1 MRKTVVLALVAIIVL
16 LVSGV
21 APAQSDS
28 GEIHI
33 VVTDA
38 ATKAPIDLARVLL
51 DGAVMASELTSKNGQ
66 VVFTDVPDGIYRARI
81 VKRGYS
87 SLTSASFEVLGGRV
101 VTVSVALVEQT
112 NGLKIIGSVSVK
124 ASAAI
129 SSTSINQ
136 DSAQRKLSD
145 DLAGALNKLSGVSVD
160 TSSDDSDATQTIS
173 LEGHDPSQTQL
184 TLDGIP
190 LNAPGQ
196 AGNLRGFASD
206 LFMGSSVHMGP
217 SLGGLGGS
225 VNFTTLQPTLSWL
238 SQASITGA
246 TYGRYNYSFA
256 ESGSIGKL
264 GLAVQNV
271 YRSVPSLADGDLFLD
286 ASGQDYVHD
295 GDASYSGNLLKLRYQ
310 FSDSQTLTGTFLN
323 SARDTQLVCLRQYS
337 VPALPCGYGPGSTS
351 DSSVQLYSLTDN
363 ALIGATQL
371 QASVY
376 SSTSTNLYDA
386 LDRTVAVLAPY
397 SSSDPTVPEAIVPSP
412 APIGYS
418 SLGKTQG
425 FMLNATLPAKEKHT
439 FSIQALGSSS
449 TQSTTPLVPEA
460 VPFYNGSTQ
469 TSYEQLQLSD
479 TIHSNDKLSLL
490 EAVGLSGAT
499 GGGGASILASSGL
512 TWRPTN
518 VDTYAVSYAL
528 GGVAATAGRSTILT
542 DPASL
547 RFDCNGNVAYG
558 SAPGDE
564 PGRSSST
571 SARASYTRTLKKG
584 SVSFQF
590 YRQVQNGVLL
600 PIYVNGTALAPGTL
614 PFGYLAQVRQLYDSP
629 AGCNQTAGTPFAL
642 NQLYYTTPI
651 ANMQRVYQ
659 GGSITG
665 YVTLGNL
672 VVQPYYDVN
681 VAEAIGDNPFLFKKY
696 AITISGNQLPNVPL
710 QRAGVVFDYK
720 APHSIFEWMADAQ
733 HVSSNNQNDLPAYT
747 TFDAGVSATLTTGTL
762 TFAASNI
769 TNAYGGVFAGPENA
783 VPYTTYG
790 GILVGTTARPLA
802 PRTYSATYSLKFGQ
816 GATSS
821 QTGAA
826 FNLPRGVQGG
836 GPGGGPEGGPGGR
849 GPGGGGFRNL
859 LAPLPATPPPDP
871 LAVVA
876 NSERCTGDAQTN
888 AQKLSG
894 EIKAFVAQIEAAKT
908 SAGYPATM
916 AAPALAD
923 ASFTYHGM
931 GDTYAVTIV
940 PRSGGMRSMFGC
952 FALHVARP
960 DDVAQ
965 RKLYAPANVGFFVP
979 QITFMPSVGLYVTPR
994 PPQAGQEQFRVY
1006 KLPTAAPADPF
1017 AVRTSATCAAQAQS
1031 LAQQSLTE
1039 LRAHFANGAPAPT
1052 WTITAH
1058 DGTKGTWYQLDPSD
1072 PTVVAAIVTCARVA
1086 ATAQDELA
1094 TRGFGGAG
1102 IPSLNYAAPLGLY
1115 IVRPRLPTP

>member
-1 MRKTVVLALVAIIVL
+1 MRQAVALALVAIVL
-16 LVSGV
+16 LLNPAV

-28 GEIHI
+28 GEIRI
-33 VVTDA
+33 VVIDA
-38 ATKAPIDLARVLL
+38 ATKSPIELARVLL

-87 SLTSASFEVLGGRV
+87 GLTSASFEVLDGRV

-112 NGLKIIGSVSVK
+112 NGLKVIGSVSVK
-124 ASAAI
+124 ASASI
-129 SSTSINQ
+129 SSTSIDQN
-136 DSAQRKLSD
+136 SAQRRLSD

-173 LEGHDPSQTQL
+173 LEGHDASQTQL

-190 LNAPGQ
+190 LNAPGS

-206 LFMGSSVHMGP
+206 LFMGASVHMGP
-217 SLGGLGGS
+217 SLGGLAGS

-238 SQASITGA
+238 SQASLTG
-246 TYGRYNYSFA
+246 GSNGKYNYSFA
-256 ESGSIGKL
+256 ESGSLGKL

-295 GDASYSGNLLKLRYQ
+295 GDSSYSGNLFKLRYQ

-337 VPALPCGYGPGSTS
+337 PPALPCGYGPGSRS

-376 SSTSTNLYDA
+376 SSTSTNLYDG

-397 SSSDPTVPEAIVPSP
+397 SSAAVQPDAIVPSP

-418 SLGKTQG
+418 SLGKTHG
-425 FMLNATLPAKEKHT
+425 VMLNATLPAKEKHT
-439 FSIQALGSSS
+439 FSVQAYQTSSS
-449 TQSTTPLVPEA
+449 FATTPLVQQA

-469 TSYEQLQLSD
+469 TSYEQLQLTD

-490 EAVGLSGAT
+490 EAVGASAAT
-499 GGGGASILASSGL
+499 GSGGASILASSGV
-512 TWRPTN
+512 TWRPDSA
-518 VDTYAVSYAL
+518 DTYALSYAL
-528 GGVAATAGRSTILT
+528 GGVAATAGHSTILT

-558 SAPGDE
+558 SAPGAL

-571 SARASYTRTLKKG
+571 SARASYTRSLKHG
-584 SVSFQF
+584 NLSIQL

-600 PIYVNGTALAPGTL
+600 PLYVNGTELKGTF
-614 PFGYLAQVRQLYDSP
+614 PYGYLAQVRQIYDSP
-629 AGCNQTAGTPFAL
+629 AGCNEPPGTPFYAK
-642 NQLYYTTPI
+642 QLYFTTPI
-651 ANMQRVYQ
+651 GNMQRVYQ
-659 GGSITG
+659 GGSLTG

-681 VAEAIGDNPFLFKKY
+681 VAAALGSNAVLFNPY
-696 AITISGNQLPNVPL
+696 AITISGDQLPNVPL
-710 QRAGVVFDYK
+710 QRAGIVFDYK
-720 APHSIFEWMADAQ
+720 APHSILEWLADAQ
-733 HVSSNNQNDLPAYT
+733 YVGRNNPNNLPAYT
-747 TFDAGVSATLTTGTL
+747 TFDAGVTAQLTTGTL

-790 GILVGTTARPLA
+790 GYLVGTTARPLT
-802 PRTYSATYSLKFGQ
+802 PRTYSVTYSLKFGQ
-816 GATSS
+816 GATST
-821 QTGAA
+821 QTGTA
-826 FNLPRGVQGG
+826 FNEPRGVSGG
-836 GPGGGPEGGPGGR
+836 GPGER
-849 GPGGGGFRNL
+849 GPGGGFRNF
-859 LAPLPATPPPDP
+859 LAPLPATPPPNP
-871 LAVVA
+871 LDVVA
-876 NSERCTGDAQTN
+876 NSERCTADAQTN

-894 EIKAFVAQIEAAKT
+894 EIKAFVAEIEAAKT
-908 SAGYPATM
+908 PAGYPATM
-916 AAPALAD
+916 ASPVLTD
-923 ASFTYHGM
+923 ASFTYHGL
-931 GDTYAVTIV
+931 GDTYAVTIA
-940 PRSGGMRSMFGC
+940 PRGSAMRGLFGC
-952 FALHVARP
+952 FALHIARP

-979 QITFMPSVGLYVTPR
+979 QITFMPSVGLYITPR

-1006 KLPTAAPADPF
+1006 KLPTTAPSDPF
-1017 AVRTSATCAAQAQS
+1017 AVRISASCTAQAQS
-1031 LAQQSLTE
+1031 LAQQSLQE
-1039 LRAHFANGAPAPT
+1039 LRTHFANGAPAAS
-1052 WTITAH
+1052 WTIVAH
-1058 DGTKGTWYQLDPSD
+1058 EAKAGTWYQLDPSD
-1072 PTVVAAIVTCARVA
+1072 PTVVAAVVTCARVA
-1086 ATAQDELA
+1086 ATTQDELGA
-1094 TRGFGGAG
+1094 RGFGGAA

-1115 IVRPRLPTP
+1115 IVRPRLANAR